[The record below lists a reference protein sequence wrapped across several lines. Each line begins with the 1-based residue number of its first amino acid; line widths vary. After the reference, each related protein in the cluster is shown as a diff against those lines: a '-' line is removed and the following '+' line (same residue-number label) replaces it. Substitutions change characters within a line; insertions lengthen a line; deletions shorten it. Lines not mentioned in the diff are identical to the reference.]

1 MQDSLDDSMS
11 RISPAPITPEVRL
24 PTVGEVESKYRSL
37 QQASRD
43 KISRLEV
50 RRLQQVAR
58 EKAVAD
64 SVVGQ
69 LGLDPND
76 TFGALANR
84 GVATY
89 TGIANGAG
97 ALASGAANEF
107 ARFNRGLV
115 DPLVQQAYQR
125 EQWGIAN
132 ADDRKLLNAPT
143 ADRTYL
149 SDADA
154 TERFANK
161 IDARRAEIATM
172 VAPNKEGIQPT
183 GLPQM
188 AVDGGLSLLKGAIA
202 VPEAAVGVASMFSGG
217 AAGKYLED
225 AGFRPAEAKD
235 FVESMKSAEL
245 QAASQSVNGAEDFW
259 STVDQVAANPSAAGH
274 ILLESI
280 FPMLAGGL
288 LARGLKALGMGV
300 KLATAA
306 GEGALMA
313 GSSAEQIR
321 GQTLDKRLSLKQSL
335 AAATTGVMGGTVARL
350 SGGVSGRLGL
360 GDIDEAITKG
370 ALGTSQRGV
379 LARTGGATAFESAEE
394 GLQSTGETMLQNFAL
409 DKALTEGVGNAAALG
424 MVTGAAMGAPMG
436 LAKGVGEA
444 KQRYQ
449 DATKLQ
455 DEAIASGDVT
465 ALADPAARTYAPE
478 RAIAALTGNAQLATT
493 TEEAKQAHLAKAD
506 EIVGVLDKKRAELG
520 VDFRNTTLK
529 GVTAKIAE
537 MQALLANTDP
547 AKVDKIAGYTRYLN
561 GLQKELSLLEEDKT
575 EGKRTKSL
583 EKEIATLDTQIEG
596 VNTAK
601 TQLNQLVQGGTGVEA
616 MLAGL
621 SMPADPTDLVA
632 VKAAQATA
640 TRTVNLAMSAP
651 QLLDPVRAEEVAAD
665 MTNALTAPQRLV
677 LREFSKARL
686 EQNLLISSGDV
697 SRQIYEGG
705 GGNTGIKT
713 YQDRM
718 AVAVRTGNQ
727 KQAEEQLDGL
737 GKFEADHRSKAEV
750 AAAAMAKGP
759 GIQIINANGQWQI
772 GDGSLSQSQARPNGA
787 LTINSQKLVSDI
799 QQEAAALTA
808 SLSYLTKAYELKFNA
823 PAADASTLTGAEN
836 VTNQS
841 QQGQGAQVQ
850 SKTPATKDA
859 APTGGTA
866 TSSEGVPA
874 TVETTGGVQAAGVTE
889 SAVVE
894 AKSTTVNEETSV
906 SSVNTDSTGVDKKP
920 EITQNTQ
927 KTQSTEITADTTVE
941 TQANSENS
949 TVESD
954 TAKTIASDGK
964 LSALQQ
970 TSPEGTPYKLRLNLI
985 GDFFKQT
992 EGRDGDVTLRPLV
1005 AVSNFMSAL
1014 RDKTVDLADFLG
1026 EGALTG
1032 DKETVARK
1040 TAIIQLFSK
1049 AASTWSK
1056 TLRENLAQRPDNT
1069 KEYFFRDLMQF
1080 LLITGQDG
1088 KPDLEE
1094 NVKTAMSY
1102 AAFSFITESAGKPFF
1117 NDPEAIN
1124 ALLDRDENHP
1134 VSSEE
1139 TDLLGL
1145 VGDRRN
1151 TVINT
1156 LGQRAIQ
1163 ALGLSLKA
1171 KVGANEMA
1179 RLESALGAHV
1189 WKMMVDQGLME
1200 DTTVSGKEMSEL
1212 IGKASTDENASFHFT
1227 RLARDPESQAL
1238 NTAAEQIF
1246 QASRKTQGILDKMFS
1261 VESALKEP
1269 SLAPVAAKQ
1278 DTAKNTSQKVPS
1290 KLKEIMA
1297 RQNSVANYV
1306 RQEMW
1311 HLIGSM
1317 DPGIAMQIA
1326 GAVDTDPATTHKAN
1340 RLANESKNEGLRR
1353 ELDRFLDFVGLMDD
1367 PKAAMFFEHV
1377 VFKQQRVGING
1388 NVINPQTSKVARH
1401 MLYQKSWETVVRFD
1415 NEAEVKNLQLRIAEG
1430 LGVKADKQSNDSS
1443 LADYADIVAQPEI
1456 DAAVKVL
1463 QIDRKGEDLT
1473 FEQQDVLLAGVKAG
1487 GQNMASL
1494 DALVALAEMANAI
1507 VDNKPSVTVYL
1518 MGEVDGVT
1526 NGPMLSHLL
1535 MGAADTAK
1543 GLFGLLNRGGFFEEG
1558 SKHSNYNLW
1567 RGDKTEGNFDLYEST
1582 GKHMITAAQRLMTTG
1597 IHNAQGKKIM
1607 DGGWVSQVL
1616 GAIYTFT
1623 GDLSD
1628 ESPQMLKKRRNIIKT
1643 PLTAMV
1649 FGSSV
1654 FSAVDSMAN
1663 DFIGA
1668 IYASIEAMAAN
1679 DLATE
1684 QHRRDL
1690 IENINVLLSQ
1700 GNAPWLATNLTM
1712 ADLMEVEFSKEQTK
1726 ALKKAFSST
1735 LGEAVKQ
1742 TMEEDFENYIGK
1754 RKQFNEAAQLS
1765 FEIYNAAYEAMRDV
1779 LIAKLVADETI
1790 PATKSGEAVH
1800 ELSAEQEAQL
1810 QEQLG
1815 ALQPLIYTPLSRGTG
1830 ELNAGLRASKTS
1842 KRLSDKYSRAS
1853 EIKFGKGVKG
1863 DGVWSKL
1870 KKQYVEK
1877 TSIDVNGF
1885 ESMEMNPGV
1894 AMLVMMIHSA
1904 DSAIMHSSIGDT
1916 EVLNVHDAKGV
1927 GVGGFQQAAQSLN
1940 ASVWDVLVDF
1950 SPANEMVGMLS
1961 RTINGL
1967 AVLVKDD
1974 KLPLE
1979 AVKAVAKALYTM
1991 SEKSGIDPKDYLLS
2005 ALKGTQQMAFEAD
2018 SIKLEAM
2025 AMMIAIDQ
2033 YALQGG
2039 QYAVTKNNRDAAR
2052 AKMAALTAEVSP
2064 ATQAS
2069 AEVIA
2074 ELLDAEFDI
2083 LFKEATS
2090 DVVNEFA
2097 EPKATPSPTVTSVFG
2112 PLGTPKIAP
2121 DADLV
2126 EFFEANPEA
2135 SFKRVLQGLLRKV
2148 STDGSIPNPKFHTM
2162 LIKSLVKL
2170 VDPELKVKYITKD
2183 SPGDLPINGPV
2194 MGARGW
2200 FAING
2205 TKQEIYVLSP
2215 EFVDSGLTTELLIH
2229 ELVHAALSNI
2239 VQSTDK
2245 AVQPFI
2251 AELNELLK
2259 AAQTTVNGDAKL
2271 KAKFGDAVSNLD
2283 ELLAWGMTNQE
2294 FQMEVLAK
2302 VNMQSTTLGKM
2313 VNGLQTFVAN
2323 LAKLLGFKDVAS
2335 ADGLGVLI
2343 ANVSALFE
2351 QVAKTMPVE
2360 RKAEKQL
2367 SLTLAMAASS
2377 MASVGHTVTA
2387 AFKRWFGDSKVVDVN
2402 GKPLVVYHGSISD
2415 ITEFSSEFG
2424 ESSPAFYFSSATDE
2438 ANQYASRLI
2447 AGTGEVITEGG
2458 NVMPVYLSIKKPF
2471 RPTGGV
2477 YADTRLKKLAVSL
2490 MEKIPRLKKE
2500 LDAMRSVKSF
2510 IGLRQEQVDQLT
2522 SLGYDGVIDGTVYI
2536 AFKPTQIKSAIGNN
2550 GAYDSNNP
2558 RTLAMAA
2565 PSLQAKLNTYS
2576 TLDLH
2581 DALKDGKL
2589 SVNFANQVR
2598 GLLSNIVEKLHGPYG
2613 SFSASLMEEQAL
2625 SAEDVYLKAINT
2637 GEVPF
2642 ASQILGSGFVVPDQ
2656 SMFAIEQIEATVR
2669 ATLESKEAYS
2679 TSAYRVLYALYTEVK
2694 NKIKVED
2701 FHTGSPWSQAT
2712 TAEQAAAQALHDFI
2726 FKLESNKGQRSD
2738 YLSRFAAMGLA
2749 HEGFNK
2755 LLQVATDRSRT
2766 VASTKSFADRLQAI
2780 FEGILAFWNTKVT
2793 HTYKGQQADQK
2804 LTMLVGQL
2812 VDIEAKRRYK
2822 FAHPLTSPV
2831 LDAIEDKS
2839 KAVADVLRTKIS
2851 KMAGAPAVAE
2861 NRYAAVR
2868 AAGALVQTVADNRVE
2883 YFMDNLRTMRNSAFK
2898 GKLGVI
2904 ASTLGELQG
2913 PAKALQAL
2921 LRASKWMEGHR
2932 KDVIT
2937 NTATFARTGFANQ
2950 GKGMS
2955 TAAKAAISQVF
2966 LRSGLHHLVGKFSMA
2981 EIAGLVSNTNELNKA
2996 VATYEAKLNSFGNAK
3011 YYFIE
3016 QANALGIQVATGAVR
3031 GEFEIMNAHNIANLY
3046 ETAYQ
3051 GKLTAARTAEAKEV
3065 IEVLVAL
3072 YALGYTASAARLEAS
3087 TLIATENQRTD
3098 GNGVE
3103 SVLKLHKQLEK
3114 ESLERVFK
3122 GLPEL
3127 MVHGY
3132 LPEIYD
3138 PNIEVKVANVAD
3150 GKDLINLGYTK
3161 GEQVVLDR
3169 ADPDRSIRHMYVRD
3183 GGGMGRRVTGITSWK
3198 SLNSKGT
3205 ENHSGYTNT
3214 NTFTGAQNA
3223 AANADLMASRK
3234 QAIADM
3240 FKPGPRR
3247 DLSKVKANH
3256 MAPVLNERG
3265 EVVKWRYMMAN
3276 TTKDSVLNRDNS
3288 FDKLLGVLAGAT
3300 YDKETSREQNKTA
3313 FTALK
3318 AQYDADYVKNPEAYV
3333 LVGQGALT
3341 KEMKEIWDLLSA
3353 DSKAD
3358 ARAIWGYDGMMVK
3371 NDALNIMFGYRKASL
3386 ANAFAKDPKLRSALE
3401 NIFVDVMEWS
3411 LSQHGRVLKGMDR
3424 DRARAYAKIAAI
3436 KVTRGERVWQELISE
3451 VKDIIVVKTGVVMM
3465 GNIYSNL
3472 SLLWLNGVPI
3482 KDILNHHLVA
3492 LRGATAYKQDS
3503 AELAQLT
3510 LLRDTGYMQG
3520 KDLEVNRRIAR
3531 LEDSLA
3537 NNPVKELIDLGL
3549 MPTIVEDLA
3558 ADEDIYS
3565 YKSALVRKVS
3575 KVTDKLNPTVVKA
3588 ARVAYMAHDTQLY
3601 QGLSRVTQLSD
3612 FVARYTLYQHNIN
3625 KRNPMSK
3632 EDAIQDASDAFI
3644 NYDIPMH
3651 QSLQYMDDMGLLP
3664 FTKYF
3669 LRIQKV
3675 LGKLFMDNPGRV
3687 LMSMSVGQLM
3697 DLGPIVLESSMFGRI
3712 GNNPLDVGPFKLL
3725 TVLDDIATINAAL
3738 TIVK

>member
-1 MQDSLDDSMS
+1 MQDSFDDTMS
-11 RISPAPITPEVRL
+11 RISPTPITPEVRL

-89 TGIANGAG
+89 TGVATGAG

-107 ARFNRGLV
+107 ARFNRGLA

-125 EQWGIAN
+125 QQWGIAN
-132 ADDRKLLNAPT
+132 ADDLKLLNAPT

-149 SDADA
+149 SDSDA
-154 TERFANK
+154 AERFANK

-202 VPEAAVGVASMFSGG
+202 VPEAAVGLASMVSGG

-225 AGFRPAEAKD
+225 AGFRPGEAKD
-235 FVESMKSAEL
+235 FIESLKSAEM
-245 QAASQSVNGAEDFW
+245 QAASQSVNGAEGFW
-259 STVDQVAANPSAAGH
+259 NTVDQMAENPSTVPH
-274 ILLESI
+274 LLLESL
-280 FPMLAGGL
+280 FPMLAGGVA
-288 LARGLKALGMGV
+288 ARGLQALGAGV

-313 GSSAEQIR
+313 GSAAEQIR
-321 GQTLDKRLSLKQSL
+321 GQTVDKRLSLKQSL

-370 ALGTSQRGV
+370 TLGTSQRGV
-379 LARTGGATAFESAEE
+379 LTRTGGAAVFEGGEE
-394 GLQSTGETMLQNFAL
+394 ALQSTGETVLQNFAL

-444 KQRYQ
+444 QQRYQ

-478 RAIAALTGNAQLATT
+478 KAIAALTGNAQLATT
-493 TEEAKQAHLAKAD
+493 TEETKQAHLAKAD
-506 EIVGVLDKKRAELG
+506 EIVGVLDEKRAALAA
-520 VDFRNTTLK
+520 DLSNKTLK

-547 AKVDKIAGYTRYLN
+547 AKVDKVAGYTRYLDN
-561 GLQKELSLLEEDKT
+561 LQKELPLLQEDKT
-575 EGKRTKSL
+575 DGKRTKSL
-583 EKEIATLDTQIEG
+583 EKELATLDTQIEG

-601 TQLNQLVQGGTGVEA
+601 TQLNQLVEGGTGVEA
-616 MLAGL
+616 MLTSL
-621 SMPADPTDLVA
+621 STPVDQADPVA
-632 VKAAQATA
+632 VEASVATA
-640 TRTVNLAMSAP
+640 TRVVNLAMSAP

-686 EQNLLISSGDV
+686 EQNLLISGSAV

-705 GGNTGIKT
+705 GGNTGIKN

-759 GIQIINANGQWQI
+759 GIQIIKANGQWQI
-772 GDGSLSQSQARPNGA
+772 GDGSLSQSKARPNGA
-787 LTINSQKLVSDI
+787 LTINSPKLVSDI

-823 PAADASTLTGAEN
+823 PSADASTLTGAEN

-874 TVETTGGVQAAGVTE
+874 TVGTTGGVQAAGVTE

-906 SSVNTDSTGVDKKP
+906 SSVKTKSTGVDKKT
-920 EITQNTQ
+920 EITQ
-927 KTQSTEITADTTVE
+927 KTQEAKSTEITADTTVE

-954 TAKTIASDGK
+954 TAQTIASDGK

-970 TSPEGTPYKLRLNLI
+970 TSPEGTPHDEKKL
-985 GDFFKQT
+985 GDFFTQESGKDS
-992 EGRDGDVTLRPLV
+992 DGSKRPLV
-1005 AVSNFMSAL
+1005 EVKNFMAAVAAG
-1014 RDKTVDLADFLG
+1014 TVKIGQYIKDQDLGKDSKL
-1026 EGALTG
+1026 
-1032 DKETVARK
+1032 VAWAKFVEK
-1040 TAIIQLFSK
+1040 TAQWAPII
-1049 AASTWSK
+1049 A
-1056 TLRENLAQRPDNT
+1056 RNLKVGANAKFNYDDPIR
-1069 KEYFFRDLMQF
+1069 Y
-1080 LLITGQDG
+1080 LIQAISVNG
-1088 KPDLEE
+1088 KSGIDVED
-1094 NVKTAMSY
+1094 NVKTAMS
-1102 AAFSFITESAGKPFF
+1102 AAVFGYVADLASRAAANSDK
-1117 NDPEAIN
+1117 AIN
-1124 ALLDRDENHP
+1124 
-1134 VSSEE
+1134 S
-1139 TDLLGL
+1139 
-1145 VGDRRN
+1145 
-1151 TVINT
+1151 T
-1156 LGQRAIQ
+1156 LGHRPDSPISADARAALTDVGAYQSQVIDSLGSAVID
-1163 ALGLSLKA
+1163 ALGFKIDVNAPQDMLA
-1171 KVGANEMA
+1171 KLRV
-1179 RLESALGAHV
+1179 SLGAHAF
-1189 WKMMVDQGLME
+1189 KLME
-1200 DTTVSGKEMSEL
+1200 DRGLLVRT
-1212 IGKASTDENASFHFT
+1212 SFT
-1227 RLARDPESQAL
+1227 
-1238 NTAAEQIF
+1238 N
-1246 QASRKTQGILDKMFS
+1246 G
-1261 VESALKEP
+1261 
-1269 SLAPVAAKQ
+1269 
-1278 DTAKNTSQKVPS
+1278 
-1290 KLKEIMA
+1290 EINNL
-1297 RQNSVANYV
+1297 R
-1306 RQEMW
+1306 
-1311 HLIGSM
+1311 
-1317 DPGIAMQIA
+1317 
-1326 GAVDTDPATTHKAN
+1326 
-1340 RLANESKNEGLRR
+1340 NEDL
-1353 ELDRFLDFVGLMDD
+1353 F
-1367 PKAAMFFEHV
+1367 A
-1377 VFKQQRVGING
+1377 
-1388 NVINPQTSKVARH
+1388 
-1401 MLYQKSWETVVRFD
+1401 D
-1415 NEAEVKNLQLRIAEG
+1415 NEAENSGEETTQISDKVVGHHFYKLARDEAGQPNGEAKEVADSIKGSQSLIQNLFGIESG
-1430 LGVKADKQSNDSS
+1430 LSFPSLTPIVGVQKQSNTGMGLPGFVKKVFKLNQTRPWKANKDPLKVLSLFSEEEGMEMSGVEAESEHTHVRNRNSKRAKNDGLAREFRNFMGFMGDLAMGEKGMDQEFFLNQDMWKQQRSGYKNNTVNPNTSKIVRWLIASDSWS
-1443 LADYADIVAQPEI
+1443 TVIDLSNETQLQSFMLRASEGFGIKPEK
-1456 DAAVKVL
+1456 DASQRSVDALDSMMQDPAMKAAVKALQVVL
-1463 QIDRKGEDLT
+1463 FTDNAVLSV
-1473 FEQQDVLLAGVKAG
+1473 EQQAAIKAAVKTG
-1487 GQNMASL
+1487 NQKLHTLASL
-1494 DALVALAEMANAI
+1494 IAYAKYQQAI
-1507 VDNKPSVTVYL
+1507 DTKADTFTTNL
-1518 MGEVDGVT
+1518 MGEVDGVS
-1526 NGPMLSHLL
+1526 NGSILNAIMY
-1535 MGAADTAK
+1535 GAAATAEQLNLLLEK
-1543 GLFGLLNRGGFFEEG
+1543 GGIYAFALGTQEPRFKG
-1558 SKHSNYNLW
+1558 YNLW
-1567 RGDKTEGNFDLYEST
+1567 RGTPGHQDIYESNAQDLHSYVNSMPVESRAVTGAIWATAGSPINAALEATKDGRDLLKGPINPLNYGGGFTSIIGKMAYDYVDTMYEKLEGFSRKGSEQSTVDVFVGNVNVLLRSEGAAQLPVGRPISYYLSRSLSKSQEAALRNAYAATIGAATKEVIGTNFKPFLKRSKLVTQTVALSYGLYEAVYTASRNAMIEELGIPTTKAGPIHDLSKAQEAELAERLKDILPVMHTAMSKDEGNTSNGILLAKKGRKQNNSSAYKVQVSFGSKLKNNASQLTSVGRSVVQEDPGVIAISGTTHALDSAISLDAQNTNHVVNNHDAVGAGINTLAESADSLNKST
-1582 GKHMITAAQRLMTTG
+1582 WSRTLNYSPLNEAHDALMRVVRGITEMDQRGELTPEMQASIKEMLQKLAKKNRVDKVETLLDTTVF
-1597 IHNAQGKKIM
+1597 KIFNEALEANKIKFGAMSQWAVVDQYAM
-1607 DGGWVSQVL
+1607 DGGSHTVTEADRKEASDNLNALSPVR
-1616 GAIYTFT
+1616 AAA
-1623 GDLSD
+1623 DL
-1628 ESPQMLKKRRNIIKT
+1628 QAL
-1643 PLTAMV
+1643 
-1649 FGSSV
+1649 
-1654 FSAVDSMAN
+1654 N
-1663 DFIGA
+1663 DFA
-1668 IYASIEAMAAN
+1668 
-1679 DLATE
+1679 
-1684 QHRRDL
+1684 
-1690 IENINVLLSQ
+1690 
-1700 GNAPWLATNLTM
+1700 LTM
-1712 ADLMEVEFSKEQTK
+1712 FGAGAV
-1726 ALKKAFSST
+1726 ST
-1735 LGEAVKQ
+1735 VPDAQPAV
-1742 TMEEDFENYIGK
+1742 
-1754 RKQFNEAAQLS
+1754 
-1765 FEIYNAAYEAMRDV
+1765 V
-1779 LIAKLVADETI
+1779 
-1790 PATKSGEAVH
+1790 P
-1800 ELSAEQEAQL
+1800 
-1810 QEQLG
+1810 
-1815 ALQPLIYTPLSRGTG
+1815 
-1830 ELNAGLRASKTS
+1830 
-1842 KRLSDKYSRAS
+1842 
-1853 EIKFGKGVKG
+1853 
-1863 DGVWSKL
+1863 
-1870 KKQYVEK
+1870 
-1877 TSIDVNGF
+1877 
-1885 ESMEMNPGV
+1885 
-1894 AMLVMMIHSA
+1894 
-1904 DSAIMHSSIGDT
+1904 
-1916 EVLNVHDAKGV
+1916 
-1927 GVGGFQQAAQSLN
+1927 
-1940 ASVWDVLVDF
+1940 
-1950 SPANEMVGMLS
+1950 
-1961 RTINGL
+1961 
-1967 AVLVKDD
+1967 
-1974 KLPLE
+1974 
-1979 AVKAVAKALYTM
+1979 
-1991 SEKSGIDPKDYLLS
+1991 
-2005 ALKGTQQMAFEAD
+2005 
-2018 SIKLEAM
+2018 
-2025 AMMIAIDQ
+2025 
-2033 YALQGG
+2033 
-2039 QYAVTKNNRDAAR
+2039 
-2052 AKMAALTAEVSP
+2052 
-2064 ATQAS
+2064 
-2069 AEVIA
+2069 
-2074 ELLDAEFDI
+2074 
-2083 LFKEATS
+2083 KEATL
-2090 DVVNEFA
+2090 
-2097 EPKATPSPTVTSVFG
+2097 TSVFG

-2148 STDGSIPNPKFHTM
+2148 STDGSIPNPKFNTM

-2170 VDPELKVKYITKD
+2170 VDPELQVKYITKD

-2200 FAING
+2200 FAMNG

-2271 KAKFGDAVSNLD
+2271 KAKFGDAVTSLD
-2283 ELLAWGMTNQE
+2283 ELLAWGMTNQA
-2294 FQMEVLAK
+2294 FQTEVLAK
-2302 VNMQSTTLGKM
+2302 INMQSTTLGKM
-2313 VNGLQTFVAN
+2313 ANLLQIFVAN
-2323 LAKLLGFKDVAS
+2323 LANMLGFKDVAS
-2335 ADGLGVLI
+2335 ANGLGVLI

-2351 QVAKTMPVE
+2351 QVAKTVPVE
-2360 RKAEKQL
+2360 RKQDPVNL
-2367 SLTLAMAASS
+2367 VMA
-2377 MASVGHTVTA
+2377 TPA
-2387 AFKRWFGDSKVVDVN
+2387 AD
-2402 GKPLVVYHGSISD
+2402 
-2415 ITEFSSEFG
+2415 
-2424 ESSPAFYFSSATDE
+2424 
-2438 ANQYASRLI
+2438 
-2447 AGTGEVITEGG
+2447 
-2458 NVMPVYLSIKKPF
+2458 
-2471 RPTGGV
+2471 
-2477 YADTRLKKLAVSL
+2477 
-2490 MEKIPRLKKE
+2490 
-2500 LDAMRSVKSF
+2500 
-2510 IGLRQEQVDQLT
+2510 
-2522 SLGYDGVIDGTVYI
+2522 
-2536 AFKPTQIKSAIGNN
+2536 
-2550 GAYDSNNP
+2550 
-2558 RTLAMAA
+2558 

-2598 GLLSNIVEKLHGPYG
+2598 GLLSNIVEKLHGPFG

-2679 TSAYRVLYALYTEVK
+2679 TSAYRVLYALYTEIK

-2822 FAHPLTSPV
+2822 FAHPRTSPV

-2839 KAVADVLRTKIS
+2839 KAAADALRSKIS
-2851 KMAGAPAVAE
+2851 KMAGAPAVSE
-2861 NRYAAVR
+2861 NKYAVVR
-2868 AAGALVQTVADNRVE
+2868 AAGALVQTVADNRVD

-2937 NTATFARTGFANQ
+2937 NTATFARAGFANQ

-2955 TAAKAAISQVF
+2955 TAAKAAVSQVF

-2981 EIAGLVSNTNELNKA
+2981 EIAGLVSNTSELNKA
-2996 VATYEAKLNSFGNAK
+2996 VATYEAKLSSFGNATK
-3011 YYFIE
+3011 YFIE
-3016 QANALGIQVATGAVR
+3016 QANALGIQIATGGVR
-3031 GEFEIMNAHNIANLY
+3031 GEFEMMNAHNIANLY
-3046 ETAYQ
+3046 GTAYQ

-3087 TLIATENQRTD
+3087 TLIAIENQRTD

-3169 ADPDRSIRHMYVRD
+3169 ADPDRSMRHMYVRD
-3183 GGGMGRRVTGITSWK
+3183 GGGMGRRVSGITSTK

-3240 FKPGPRR
+3240 FTPGPRR

-3341 KEMKEIWDLLSA
+3341 KEMKEIWDLLPA

-3371 NDALNIMFGYRKASL
+3371 NDALDIMFGYRKASL
-3386 ANAFAKDPKLRSALE
+3386 ANAFAKDPALRSALE

-3411 LSQHGRVLKGMDR
+3411 LSQHGRAFQGMDR
-3424 DRARAYAKIAAI
+3424 DKALAYAKIAAI
-3436 KVTRGERVWQELISE
+3436 KITRGEKVWQELVGE
-3451 VKDIIVVKTGVVMM
+3451 VKDILVVKTGFVMM

-3492 LRGATAYKQDS
+3492 LKGATAYKQDS

-3565 YKSALVRKVS
+3565 YKSAFVRIVS
-3575 KVTDKLNPTVVKA
+3575 KFTDKLNPTVVKA

-3675 LGKLFMDNPGRV
+3675 LAKLFMDNPARV
-3687 LMSMSVGQLM
+3687 LMAMSVGQLM

-3738 TIVK
+3738 SIVKQ